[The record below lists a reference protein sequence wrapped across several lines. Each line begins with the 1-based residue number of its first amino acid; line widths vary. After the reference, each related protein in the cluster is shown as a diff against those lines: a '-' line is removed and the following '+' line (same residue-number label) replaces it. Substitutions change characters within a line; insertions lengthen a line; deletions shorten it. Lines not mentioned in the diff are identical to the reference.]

1 MWSGSDGR
9 RTGPTGPSQKY
20 PKVKVGRRISRLI
33 SPLTCKA
40 MAAMEGQKFLK
51 GDERWYWA
59 VSVRTKRLVG
69 GFHSARLVAIL
80 CVMQPGSQGRG
91 ILAGIAT
98 GFSPFGSMCQNGVC
112 VCLV

>member
-40 MAAMEGQKFLK
+40 MAAQKFLK